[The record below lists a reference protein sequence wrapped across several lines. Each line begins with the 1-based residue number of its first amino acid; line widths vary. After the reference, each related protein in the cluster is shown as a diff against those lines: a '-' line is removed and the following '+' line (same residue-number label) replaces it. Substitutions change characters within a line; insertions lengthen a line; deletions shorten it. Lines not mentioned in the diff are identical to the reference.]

1 MKKIILS
8 IVLSGFLFNG
18 CSTDDV
24 LTKNPG
30 SSFSYDDVI
39 YTEADLQAAV
49 NGIYDAMQ
57 QEGVYGKN
65 VFGFGVAMSDIG
77 FISIEN
83 SNRLAAIN
91 DFSAISNT
99 LDVFDMWNDL
109 YEVIQRSNFVINRT
123 QLKSSS
129 SVDVLLS
136 QAYAARAL
144 AYFNVVNFYGQP
156 YGQTPNTGVPIDL
169 DDLNGPGEPRST
181 VEEVYDRVEADLL
194 KALTL
199 SPQNGNKNAL
209 GEDAVNLILSRLY
222 LYKKEYADALT
233 YAEKVRKSG
242 SYTILSGDDYFNY
255 WISTEGG
262 AESIFELLFTSSDQ
276 LVNNLSLPYI
286 MAVDGYNDLFA
297 RADFVNAMDP
307 ADVRKRFYVLGN
319 KPDNPKG
326 YNVLKHL
333 KYDSSADAY
342 LAVGDYDMKVLRY
355 VEADFNAME
364 AKFHSGDEAG
374 ALADLNAFVAN
385 RVPGATYSSSGD
397 QLLEDILTE
406 RAREFAFE
414 GQRFLDLRR
423 NEMDIVKSTNCTVNC
438 NMTYPNDKFVLP
450 IPQKEVDTNNS
461 ISEEDQNP
469 SY

>member
-8 IVLSGFLFNG
+8 IVLGGFLFNG
-18 CSTDDV
+18 CSTDDF
-24 LTKNPG
+24 LTKSPG

-49 NGIYDAMQ
+49 NGMYDAMQ

-65 VFGFGVAMSDIG
+65 VFGFGVVMSDIG

-83 SNRLAAIN
+83 SNRLTSIS
-91 DFSAISNT
+91 DFSVISNT
-99 LDVFDMWNDL
+99 LDVFDMWDDL
-109 YEVIQRSNFVINRT
+109 YEVIQRTNFIINKT
-123 QLKSSS
+123 QLDSSA
-129 SVDVLLS
+129 SVDPLLS

-144 AYFNVVNFYGQP
+144 AYFNLVNYYGQP
-156 YGQTPNTGVPIDL
+156 YGQTPNAGVPIDL
-169 DDLNGPGEPRST
+169 DDLDGPGEPRST

-199 SPQNGNKNAL
+199 SPQNGNKNVL
-209 GEDAVNLILSRLY
+209 GEDAINLILSRLY
-222 LYKKEYADALT
+222 LYKKEYTDALT
-233 YAEKVRKSG
+233 YAEKVRNSG

-262 AESIFELLFTSSDQ
+262 GESIFELLFTSSDQ
-276 LVNNLSLPYI
+276 LGINSSLPYI
-286 MAVDGYNDLFA
+286 MAIDGYNDLLA
-297 RADFVNAMDP
+297 RADFVDAMDA
-307 ADVRKRFYVLGN
+307 ADVRKRFYVTSS

-326 YNVLKHL
+326 YDVLKHL
-333 KYDSSADAY
+333 RYDSSADAY
-342 LAVGDYDMKVLRY
+342 LAAGDYDMKVLRY

-385 RVPGATYSSSGD
+385 RAPGVTYSSSGG
-397 QLLEDILTE
+397 QLLEDILIE

-423 NEMDIVKSTNCTVNC
+423 NEMDIVKNTNCTVNC
-438 NMTYPNDKFVLP
+438 DMEYPNNKFVLP
-450 IPQKEVDTNNS
+450 IPQREVDSNNS